1 MTNAIPCV
9 QTQQRDGNHHVVCG
23 FALGALE
30 CERLLVPSG
39 QQTQAQKRLVEAH
52 AGRVR
57 LLALL
62 AGWQFPLTLEMRL
75 STWPSLD
82 PEEPGR
88 TDIALLL
95 RTSSTEA
102 DDALEH
108 ALEAAVTFTSLLP
121 SLFRGAE
128 FEPVTQPERLRSIVE
143 PFRLASI
150 LAIERRR
157 EVIALGVA
165 FEPRTRGHGFHVTEV
180 QQAAPFNIEHM
191 FPWVPVED
199 DWTVLLE
206 SLLRFPAAQC
216 LIARFNNQVC
226 RQTETSKLERAITL
240 CEQFLASGSARHTIL
255 ARQAAALRD
264 LALVRLT
271 ALRSNALGGALLL
284 CSPGPADRTLAALLG
299 QSVSGGGENP
309 FCGSFDLRS
318 VPLGDDLVYCEPGPF
333 TPDEAACAFRLPL
346 AFEEHEIGVVVRRY
360 RTLSA
365 NLPAHGSSPATLAGI
380 NQHQGV
386 ERPVWI
392 GISHRQRHA
401 ALFGMTGCGKSTMLE
416 SMFLQDVRAGLGAC
430 LIDPHGDT
438 ADSVLARF
446 PEERASELIV
456 IDFEDRNRPIPLNLL
471 AWKTIE
477 ERDRIID
484 DFYSG
489 LLRIYRNPD
498 MFGPVFETQ
507 FRSGMKLLMG
517 DHADRKFTGTLIEF
531 PKLFL
536 NTPFRRF
543 LVSEVQDEQLRDFIA
558 EAERVGCGETKLENM
573 APYITNKLGRF
584 LHDHLLRRIVGHGAL
599 ALDFS
604 DVLERGWVVIMKLG
618 RGRFGALA
626 SDLITSQIVARFRA
640 AAMARAVLPVSE
652 RRPYFIYVDEF
663 GALAGDETFGQLLAE
678 SRKYALGLV
687 LASQYAA
694 QLRRAD
700 GGQSAL
706 SAVLGNVG
714 TVISFR
720 VGAEDAP
727 LLARVF
733 APAVGPEDLMECP
746 NFHGYMRLHLNDRSV
761 RPFSFRNR
769 PDETVSDPARAA
781 RLIAASRDRWGVPA
795 AECDEHAARRAKWI
809 RELG

>member
-1 MTNAIPCV
+1 MNSIPCV
-9 QTQQRDGNHHVVCG
+9 QTEQRDGNHHAVCG
-23 FALGALE
+23 FTLRALE

-39 QQTQAQKRLVEAH
+39 QQPQAQKRLVEAH
-52 AGRVR
+52 AGRSR

-75 STWPSLD
+75 CTWPSLD
-82 PEEPGR
+82 PQQSGR
-88 TDIALLL
+88 TDIAVLL
-95 RTSSTEA
+95 RTSSPEA
-102 DDALEH
+102 GTALEH
-108 ALEAAVTFTSLLP
+108 ALEAAVAFTALLP
-121 SLFRGAE
+121 PLLRGAE
-128 FEPVTQPERLRSIVE
+128 FEPLTQPKALRSIVE
-143 PFRLASI
+143 PFRAASVLAV
-150 LAIERRR
+150 ERRR

-165 FEPRTRGHGFHVTEV
+165 FEARTHGHGFHVTEG
-180 QQAAPFNIEHM
+180 QPAASFTVEHM
-191 FPWVPVED
+191 FPWIPVED

-206 SLLRFPAAQC
+206 SLLHFPAPQC
-216 LIARFNNQVC
+216 VVARFNNQVC
-226 RQTETSKLERAITL
+226 CQAKLSKLERAITL

-271 ALRSNALGGALLL
+271 ALRGSALGGALLL
-284 CSPGPADRTLAALLG
+284 CSPGPADRAMAALLAH
-299 QSVSGGGENP
+299 SVSGHGDNP
-309 FCGSFDLRS
+309 LCGTFQIRS
-318 VPLGDDLVYCEPGPF
+318 VPLTNEPAYCEPAPF

-346 AFEEHEIGVVVRRY
+346 AFDERETGVVVRRY
-360 RTLSA
+360 RTLPV
-365 NLPAHGSSPATLAGI
+365 NLPPQGPGLGTLAGL
-380 NQHQGV
+380 NHHQGV

-392 GISHRQRHA
+392 GISHRLRHT

-446 PEERASELIV
+446 PDERASELIV

-471 AWKTIE
+471 AWTTIE

-517 DHADRKFTGTLIEF
+517 DRTDRKFMGTLIEF

-536 NTPFRRF
+536 NAPFRRF
-543 LVSEVQDEQLRDFIA
+543 LASEVQDEQLRDYIA
-558 EAERVGCGETKLENM
+558 EAERVGCGETKLENL

-599 ALDFS
+599 ALNFS
-604 DVLERGWVVIMKLG
+604 DVLERGWVVVMKLG

-626 SDLITSQIVARFRA
+626 CDLITSQIVARFRA
-640 AAMARAVLPVSE
+640 AAMARAVLPPSE

-663 GALAGDETFGQLLAE
+663 GALAGDETFGQLLTE

-727 LLARVF
+727 LLASVF

-746 NFHGYMRLHLNDRSV
+746 NFHGYMRLHLNDLSV
-761 RPFSFRNR
+761 HPFSFRNH
-769 PDETVSDPARAA
+769 PDETVPDPARAT

-795 AECDEHAARRAKWI
+795 AECDERAVRRAKWI